1 MSCSRHSCRGWGC
14 VRARV
19 YTILETLHVASL
31 RGRFFF
37 NVVISF
43 WDSFSL
49 NVHHQYTVHSNNL
62 LPWFLSWMWKYWLL
76 VSFWVTGGLGRV
88 TARCG
93 GISSVMGKFS
103 ILPYFFLRL
112 FRGFLGI
119 REQRRRGEGERE
131 RARGDGRVSSFLY
144 FRQMHLVQSHRCS
157 TDYLRLSPPSTES
170 PPVPPFLSRVI
181 NSIEHLE

>member
-1 MSCSRHSCRGWGC
+1 MSSFCFETLFSLMFIISTQFIVIICCRGFCRGC
-14 VRARV
+14 GN
-19 YTILETLHVASL
+19 IGFSF
-31 RGRFFF
+31 RFG
-37 NVVISF
+37 
-43 WDSFSL
+43 WRED
-49 NVHHQYTVHSNNL
+49 
-62 LPWFLSWMWKYWLL
+62 W
-76 VSFWVTGGLGRV
+76 GGLLRDV
-88 TARCG
+88 AG

-131 RARGDGRVSSFLY
+131 RARGDDGRGGSLPSSERLSALY